1 MFRRILQLCNVRK
14 FKFKRKLLTQVPT
27 KWKKQKHNMKTQK
40 KKKQTYK
47 RKQQELYIYILAIR
61 DEGWTA
67 NSNDV
72 YKINMMMKSENQ

>member
-40 KKKQTYK
+40 KTNI
-47 RKQQELYIYILAIR
+47 QEKTARAIYIYIGNTRRRL
-61 DEGWTA
+61 DG
-67 NSNDV
+67 
-72 YKINMMMKSENQ
+72 

>member
-40 KKKQTYK
+40 KKKTNI
-47 RKQQELYIYILAIR
+47 QEKTARAIYIYIGNTRRRL
-61 DEGWTA
+61 DG
-67 NSNDV
+67 
-72 YKINMMMKSENQ
+72 